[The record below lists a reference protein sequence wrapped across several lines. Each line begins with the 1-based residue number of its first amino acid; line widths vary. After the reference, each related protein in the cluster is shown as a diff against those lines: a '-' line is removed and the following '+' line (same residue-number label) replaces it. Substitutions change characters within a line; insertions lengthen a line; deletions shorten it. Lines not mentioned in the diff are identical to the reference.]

1 MVELPKNGGPILVFL
16 TEVDF
21 NTKMLLKK
29 RISILSPKEFQ
40 ILILN
45 FVMSVKYAAITVL
58 FLI

>member
-21 NTKMLLKK
+21 KMLLKK

-45 FVMSVKYAAITVL
+45 FVMSVKYAITVL

>member
-1 MVELPKNGGPILVFL
+1 MAELPKNGGPILVFL
-16 TEVDF
+16 TKVDF
-21 NTKMLLKK
+21 NTKMSLKK

-45 FVMSVKYAAITVL
+45 FVMSVKYAITVL

>member
-1 MVELPKNGGPILVFL
+1 MVKLPKNGGPILVFS

-40 ILILN
+40 ILILK
-45 FVMSVKYAAITVL
+45 FVMSVKYAITVL